1 MDLMETASPAARRR
15 AQRSQRWRD
24 RRALFVPDATVID
37 PTAYAVDVIGPALAR
52 AFVIR
57 HHYAGSFPAARLSL
71 GLFGPGPAGRSQ
83 LVGVAAFS
91 VPINNRCVARHTG
104 LTEPQAGAD
113 LGRFVLLD
121 EVAGNGETWFLARA
135 FRLLRREKPE
145 IEAVI
150 AYSDPMPRV
159 GPGGRLAS
167 PGHVGAVYRDFGR
180 GLAYRGRARP
190 RTEHVTP
197 DGRVFSARA
206 ASKIRG
212 GERGFGYA
220 VDELVRRGAPAPTGD
235 DLRGWYDGLAALGF
249 LRPRRHPGNH
259 VYTFALTQRARVAG
273 RPLPA
278 LASPGRRSAGP
289 MSEASH
295 LEQLGAAA

>member
-1 MDLMETASPAARRR
+1 M
-15 AQRSQRWRD
+15 
-24 RRALFVPDATVID
+24 
-37 PTAYAVDVIGPALAR
+37 
-52 AFVIR
+52 
-57 HHYAGSFPAARLSL
+57 
-71 GLFGPGPAGRSQ
+71 
-83 LVGVAAFS
+83 
-91 VPINNRCVARHTG
+91 
-104 LTEPQAGAD
+104 
-113 LGRFVLLD
+113 
-121 EVAGNGETWFLARA
+121 
-135 FRLLRREKPE
+135 
-145 IEAVI
+145 I

-167 PGHVGAVYRDFGR
+167 PGHVGAVYQDFGR

-220 VDELVRRGAPAPTGD
+220 VEELVRRGAPAPTGD

-273 RPLPA
+273 HPLGVPRA
-278 LASPGRRSAGP
+278 QVRGTDVRGFPP
-289 MSEASH
+289 
-295 LEQLGAAA
+295 GAARRGGLIPARRPPGHAR

>member
-1 MDLMETASPAARRR
+1 MDLMETVSSAARRR

-37 PTAYAVDVIGPALAR
+37 PAAYAVDVIGPALAR
-52 AFVIR
+52 AFVVR
-57 HHYAGSFPAARLSL
+57 HHYTGSFPAARLSL

-91 VPINNRCVARHTG
+91 VPINDRCVASHTG
-104 LTEPQAGAD
+104 LMEPRAGAD

-159 GPGGRLAS
+159 GPDGRLAS
-167 PGHVGAVYRDFGR
+167 PGHVGAV
-180 GLAYRGRARP
+180 
-190 RTEHVTP
+190 
-197 DGRVFSARA
+197 
-206 ASKIRG
+206 
-212 GERGFGYA
+212 
-220 VDELVRRGAPAPTGD
+220 
-235 DLRGWYDGLAALGF
+235 
-249 LRPRRHPGNH
+249 
-259 VYTFALTQRARVAG
+259 
-273 RPLPA
+273 
-278 LASPGRRSAGP
+278 
-289 MSEASH
+289 
-295 LEQLGAAA
+295 

>member
-1 MDLMETASPAARRR
+1 MDLIETVSPAARRR

-24 RRALFVPDATVID
+24 RRALFVPDAAVID
-37 PTAYAVDVIGPALAR
+37 PAAYAVDVIGPALAR
-52 AFVIR
+52 AFVVR
-57 HHYAGSFPAARLSL
+57 HHYACSFPAARLSL
-71 GLFGPGPAGRSQ
+71 GLFRPGPAGRSQ

-91 VPINNRCVARHTG
+91 VPINDRCVARHTG
-104 LTEPQAGAD
+104 LPEPRAGAD

-197 DGRVFSARA
+197 DGRSSPPAPPRRSGA
-206 ASKIRG
+206 ASG
-212 GERGFGYA
+212 
-220 VDELVRRGAPAPTGD
+220 VSPTPSTSSC
-235 DLRGWYDGLAALGF
+235 AAA
-249 LRPRRHPGNH
+249 RPR
-259 VYTFALTQRARVAG
+259 QRATTCAAG
-273 RPLPA
+273 TTVSQP
-278 LASPGRRSAGP
+278 
-289 MSEASH
+289 
-295 LEQLGAAA
+295 